1 MLCFVLFCFFLAYLE
16 SKYGEKN
23 SYHKQQPSQ
32 LVISYSLLKLLLF
45 KLLLL
50 VVTKV
55 SRFFCF
61 CFCLCI
67 QAFSSATDLE
77 SAETDGKWAE
87 EESDISSV
95 DEFDSV
101 SIKGRRKEFMDRKAA
116 LLNQR
121 VSQNGVEDGDSPDF
135 ENKDSIEGTDKKTQS
150 VKKNGIPSAKGVKK
164 GKIRFK
170 DQEGKT
176 PDNQKKSKDKRKIA
190 RKGQEDEE
198 ATKDDAGDTS
208 APKEEKRNKYLD
220 EWLGIKRE
228 EVDTRYQPG
237 KPPPNRYM
245 LV

>member
-1 MLCFVLFCFFLAYLE
+1 MSLVFSGLPRIKAWGT
-16 SKYGEKN
+16 K
-23 SYHKQQPSQ
+23 KQLSQ
-32 LVISYSLLKLLLF
+32 TASLPNCCCSLLLKFLLLF
-45 KLLLL
+45 L
-50 VVTKV
+50 VLHT
-55 SRFFCF
+55 F
-61 CFCLCI
+61 

-77 SAETDGKWAE
+77 SAENDGKWAE

-121 VSQNGVEDGDSPDF
+121 VSQNGVEDGESPDF
-135 ENKDSIEGTDKKTQS
+135 ENKDSIEGIDKKTQPL
-150 VKKNGIPSAKGVKK
+150 KKNGIPSAKGVKK

-176 PDNQKKSKDKRKIA
+176 PDNQKKTKDKRKIA
-190 RKGQEDEE
+190 RKGQENEE
-198 ATKDDAGDTS
+198 TTNDDAGDTS

-237 KPPPNRYM
+237 KPPPNR
-245 LV
+245 

>member
-1 MLCFVLFCFFLAYLE
+1 MCFFSGLSRTKAR
-16 SKYGEKN
+16 GKN
-23 SYHKQQPSQ
+23 SYHKQQASQ
-32 LVISYSLLKLLLF
+32 LTLCYPLLKLLLF

-55 SRFFCF
+55 SGFFCF
-61 CFCLCI
+61 CFCI
-67 QAFSSATDLE
+67 QAFSSTTDLE

-87 EESDISSV
+87 EGSDISSV

-116 LLNQR
+116 LLNQG

-150 VKKNGIPSAKGVKK
+150 VKKNGIPSAEGVKK

-176 PDNQKKSKDKRKIA
+176 PDNPKKSKDKRKIA
-190 RKGQEDEE
+190 RKGQEEEE

-208 APKEEKRNKYLD
+208 VPKEEKRNKYLD
-220 EWLGIKRE
+220 EWLGIKRK

-237 KPPPNRYM
+237 KPPPNR
-245 LV
+245 

>member
-1 MLCFVLFCFFLAYLE
+1 M
-16 SKYGEKN
+16 
-23 SYHKQQPSQ
+23 
-32 LVISYSLLKLLLF
+32 
-45 KLLLL
+45 
-50 VVTKV
+50 
-55 SRFFCF
+55 
-61 CFCLCI
+61 
-67 QAFSSATDLE
+67 E
-77 SAETDGKWAE
+77 SAGTDGKWAE
-87 EESDISSV
+87 EESDTSSV

-116 LLNQR
+116 LLNPR
-121 VSQNGVEDGDSPDF
+121 VSQNGLEDSDSLDF
-135 ENKDSIEGTDKKTQS
+135 ENKDSMDGIDKKTQS
-150 VKKNGIPSAKGVKK
+150 VKKNGIPAAKGVKK

-176 PDNQKKSKDKRKIA
+176 PDNQKRSKDKRKIA
-190 RKGQEDEE
+190 RKGQEEEE

-237 KPPPNRYM
+237 KPPPNRCM